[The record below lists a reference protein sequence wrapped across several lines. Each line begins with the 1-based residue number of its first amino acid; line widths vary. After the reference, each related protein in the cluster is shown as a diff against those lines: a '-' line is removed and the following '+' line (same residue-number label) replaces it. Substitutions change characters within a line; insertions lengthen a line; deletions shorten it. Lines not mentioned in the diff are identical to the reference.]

1 MSVPRGPAA
10 LARLRSLLDTA
21 QPDQPYLETEPLPAS
36 LTSAP
41 PDRWLWLSH
50 DPVTDDP
57 GAAVSRPDG
66 ADDGPVATRPPLRDP
81 QAYALGDLAGPGL
94 LHQPPDVALS
104 GTGALTPAQVGY
116 ARFSVDVTMKG
127 GTTSGVVYPLV
138 LCELARRFRLRNVG
152 GASAG
157 AIAASLAA
165 AAELGRTRW
174 DDAGRPD
181 LAALADRARRQ
192 GRLRPG
198 FVGLADAAAW
208 FSQADDPGGEEYRIA
223 QLFRP
228 AAPARALFRLVVAGM
243 RARWIPLVAL
253 LMWSISLR
261 SRVLNALVLA
271 LAPVLAVVGTAAPA
285 VYGPLAAWLFA
296 GLVLACGSA
305 ALLCALVGVVGLR
318 RGTTDHRH
326 DPRLAEPVLTPVAR
340 TPRSPWLTLT
350 AAAILIVAVA
360 ALSRTG
366 GWAQIGGWRLLG
378 AWLFGFVGVLVVVV
392 AALIGTAAH
401 AKNHEFGLISGST
414 RSGGAGR
421 GLGDALAGLAPPTLD
436 HALVPWLDTA
446 LSDLAG
452 LGEPTVLRFGHLWL
466 GPDYHPPDPVVPR
479 TAEQL
484 ARLRQAAE
492 HPRRR
497 VVNLELITT
506 ELVHGVPYRFPLRC
520 DPAEPPGRD
529 DDRDPARPER
539 LFLRR
544 ADLGVGGTEVFPPD
558 VVDALCPAS
567 NRLSTTPFDVDTGKP
582 VDDLFALPEPWDL
595 PVLFAARLSLALPG
609 LFQAVRVYRLVQ
621 TQPARDDYG
630 VRIQHDGADL
640 TYPAGEDQAWVQEL
654 WFSDGGITSNFPVHL
669 FDTPLP
675 LWPTVGIDLGRHP
688 PGAAHQD
695 VWLPSPARPENSP
708 ASPQR
713 GSLVHFAT
721 SVLGTALG
729 WSDTEQTFMPAFRG
743 RVAWVR
749 HRPGEGGVNL
759 FMSSATIAS
768 LALRG
773 VLAGRRLAERYGSDA
788 HWQVHQWLRL
798 RVALDSL
805 TALRDRVGRAGATPP
820 YSTLDDQTAIET
832 LKRALRRAGGDPDP
846 AYPGQPD
853 PPLRWYDEDLE
864 PAFFAAVEALL
875 ATYTASPGAT
885 PADLAPLR
893 EGVPQPASEL
903 RQVPPV

>member
-10 LARLRSLLDTA
+10 LQRLRSLLDTA
-21 QPDQPYLETEPLPAS
+21 QPDQPYAETEPLPPG

-41 PDRWLWLSH
+41 PERWLWRRAPTS
-50 DPVTDDP
+50 
-57 GAAVSRPDG
+57 
-66 ADDGPVATRPPLRDP
+66 DGPASDTMRPPLRDP
-81 QAYALGDLAGPGL
+81 EAYALGDPAEAGL

-104 GTGALTPAQVGY
+104 GTGPLTPAQVRY
-116 ARFSVDVTMKG
+116 ARASVDVTMKG

-157 AIAASLAA
+157 ALAAALAA

-174 DDAGRPD
+174 DDAARPD
-181 LAALADRARRQ
+181 LPPLEERARRQ

-198 FVGLADAAAW
+198 FVGLADATAW
-208 FSQADDPGGEEYRIA
+208 FTQIDDPGGEEYRIA

-228 AAPARALFRLVVAGM
+228 TAQARALFRLVVAGM
-243 RARWIPLVAL
+243 RARWMSLVAL
-253 LMWSISLR
+253 VLWSFGPR
-261 SRVLNALVLA
+261 SRVLNALVLV
-271 LAPVLAVVGTAAPA
+271 LAPVLAVVDTPAPSA
-285 VYGPLAAWLFA
+285 YGPLAAWLFA
-296 GLVLACGSA
+296 TLVLVCGGA
-305 ALLCALVGVVGLR
+305 ALLCTLAGVVGLR
-318 RGTTDHRH
+318 HRTTGHPH
-326 DPRLAEPVLTPVAR
+326 DPRLAEPVLTPVVR
-340 TPRSPWLTLT
+340 TCPPWPTL
-350 AAAILIVAVA
+350 VA
-360 ALSRTG
+360 AVVLVVVLATLSRTG
-366 GWAQIGGWRLLG
+366 VWAQIGGWRLLG
-378 AWLFGFVGVLVVVV
+378 AGLFGLVGVLVVTL
-392 AALIGTAAH
+392 AALVGIAGH
-401 AKNHEFGLISGST
+401 AKSQKFGLISGSV
-414 RSGGAGR
+414 RSGGRPRRSLA
-421 GLGDALAGLAPPTLD
+421 DAFAGLAPPTLD
-436 HALVPWLDTA
+436 HALVPWLNTA

-466 GPDYHPPDPVVPR
+466 GPDYRPPDPVVPR

-484 ARLRQAAE
+484 DQLRQAAE
-492 HPRRR
+492 RPRRR
-497 VVNLELITT
+497 VVNLEVITT
-506 ELVHGVPYRFPLRC
+506 ELVRGVPYRFPLPC
-520 DPAEPPGRD
+520 AAERPGPSD
-529 DDRDPARPER
+529 DDDPARPER
-539 LFLRR
+539 LLLRR
-544 ADLGVGGTEVFPPD
+544 SDLGLPGAEVFPPD

-567 NRLSTTPFDVDTGKP
+567 NRLTTTPADVGTGEP

-595 PVLFAARLSLALPG
+595 PVLFATRLSLALPG
-609 LFQAVRVYRLVQ
+609 LFQAVRVYRLVP

-640 TYPAGEDQAWVQEL
+640 TYPAGDDQAWVQEL

-675 LWPTVGIDLGRHP
+675 LWPTVGIDLGAHP

-695 VWLPSPARPENSP
+695 VWLPSPARPENAP
-708 ASPQR
+708 ARPQR
-713 GSLVHFAT
+713 SSLLPFAT
-721 SVLGTALG
+721 SVLGTALS

-749 HRPGEGGVNL
+749 HGADEGGANL
-759 FMSSATIAS
+759 FMTSATTAS

-773 VLAGRRLAERYGSDA
+773 SLAGRRLAERYGSDA

-805 TALRDRVGRAGATPP
+805 AALRGRVGRAGATPP
-820 YSTLDDQTAIET
+820 YSTLDDQAAIEA
-832 LKRALRRAGGDPDP
+832 LKQALRRAGGDPNP

-864 PAFFAAVEALL
+864 PGFFAAVDALL
-875 ATYTASPGAT
+875 ASYTANPGTT
-885 PADLAPLR
+885 PTDLIPLR

>member
-1 MSVPRGPAA
+1 MA
-10 LARLRSLLDTA
+10 LAS
-21 QPDQPYLETEPLPAS
+21 
-36 LTSAP
+36 
-41 PDRWLWLSH
+41 
-50 DPVTDDP
+50 
-57 GAAVSRPDG
+57 
-66 ADDGPVATRPPLRDP
+66 
-81 QAYALGDLAGPGL
+81 
-94 LHQPPDVALS
+94 
-104 GTGALTPAQVGY
+104 
-116 ARFSVDVTMKG
+116 
-127 GTTSGVVYPLV
+127 
-138 LCELARRFRLRNVG
+138 
-152 GASAG
+152 
-157 AIAASLAA
+157 
-165 AAELGRTRW
+165 
-174 DDAGRPD
+174 
-181 LAALADRARRQ
+181 
-192 GRLRPG
+192 
-198 FVGLADAAAW
+198 
-208 FSQADDPGGEEYRIA
+208 
-223 QLFRP
+223 
-228 AAPARALFRLVVAGM
+228 
-243 RARWIPLVAL
+243 
-253 LMWSISLR
+253 
-261 SRVLNALVLA
+261 
-271 LAPVLAVVGTAAPA
+271 
-285 VYGPLAAWLFA
+285 
-296 GLVLACGSA
+296 
-305 ALLCALVGVVGLR
+305 
-318 RGTTDHRH
+318 
-326 DPRLAEPVLTPVAR
+326 
-340 TPRSPWLTLT
+340 
-350 AAAILIVAVA
+350 
-360 ALSRTG
+360 LSRTG

-401 AKNHEFGLISGST
+401 AKDHEFGLISGST
-414 RSGGAGR
+414 RSGGGGR
-421 GLGDALAGLAPPTLD
+421 SLGDALAGLASPTLD

-466 GPDYHPPDPVVPR
+466 GSAYHPPDPLVPR

-529 DDRDPARPER
+529 DDLDLDPARPER

-544 ADLGVGGTEVFPPD
+544 ADLGLPGAEVFPLD
-558 VVDALCPAS
+558 VLDALCPAS
-567 NRLSTTPFDVDTGKP
+567 NRSTTTPFDVGTGKP

-609 LFQAVRVYRLVQ
+609 LFQAVRVYRLVE

-640 TYPAGEDQAWVQEL
+640 TYPAGDDQAWVQEL

-669 FDTPLP
+669 FDTPLRCGRP
-675 LWPTVGIDLGRHP
+675 SESTWVGTRPEPRTKTSGYRP
-688 PGAAHQD
+688 
-695 VWLPSPARPENSP
+695 PARPENAP
-708 ASPQR
+708 GRPQR

-721 SVLGTALG
+721 SVLGTALS

-749 HRPGEGGVNL
+749 HGAGEGGANL
-759 FMSSATIAS
+759 FTTSATIAS

-773 VLAGRRLAERYGSDA
+773 ALAGRRLAERYGSDA

-805 TALRDRVGRAGATPP
+805 TALRGRVGRAGATPP
-820 YSTLDDQTAIET
+820 YSTLDDQAAIEA
-832 LKRALRRAGGDPDP
+832 LKQALRRAGGDPNP
-846 AYPGQPD
+846 PYPGQPD
-853 PPLRWYDEDLE
+853 PSLRWYDEDLE

-885 PADLAPLR
+885 PLDLAPLR
-893 EGVPQPASEL
+893 AGVPQPASEL